1 MSGVLAERDLC
12 VKLAH
17 SIIRRLSLPAGFFTH
32 VFTPYSMAQS
42 NGGGGLP
49 GGPER
54 KRFDWENSRVMRR
67 WRTYMGY
74 SKSEAR
80 GSVVLML
87 LIVAVLFV
95 PLLVRPLFDAPENYD
110 DAQDRRDL
118 DALVAQLN
126 EHRLRS
132 GDRKFPS
139 RYPARGG
146 GYAGRGSKYPVVAQ
160 VALAAFDPNTLDATG
175 WEARGVPHFV
185 AVRIAKY
192 REMAGGFKA
201 KSQIKKMYGLEPAVY
216 NRLAPFVQLP
226 EEMPKR
232 GERPDFAKG
241 DAFGKEAFGKDGLP
255 GKFARKPRN
264 LQPFDLNTA
273 DTTQLMQIRGIGR
286 GYAKGIVKQRDRL
299 GGFISAAQLAEVWHL
314 REAPDLVDSLRKYT
328 FVTPGF
334 RPGMVRLN
342 SGSFDELWGHPY
354 IGKPVARRL
363 VAYRTMHG
371 AYKTME
377 EVVRGTLM
385 KPEDAERL
393 RPYAAFE

>member
-1 MSGVLAERDLC
+1 M
-12 VKLAH
+12 
-17 SIIRRLSLPAGFFTH
+17 IPT
-32 VFTPYSMAQS
+32 T
-42 NGGGGLP
+42 GGGLP
-49 GGPER
+49 PGGPQR
-54 KRFDWENSRVMRR
+54 KRFDWENSRAMRR

-87 LIVAVLFV
+87 LIVAVMFI
-95 PLLVRPLFDAPENYD
+95 PLLLRPLFDAPETYD
-110 DAQDRRDL
+110 DTQDRRDL
-118 DALVAQLN
+118 DTLVAQLN

-139 RYPARGG
+139 RYPSRGG

-160 VALAAFDPNTLDATG
+160 VALAAFDPNALDATG

-185 AVRIAKY
+185 AERIAKY

-201 KSQIKKMYGLEPAVY
+201 KSQIKKMYGLEPAAY
-216 NRLAPFVQLP
+216 ARLAPFMQLP

-232 GERPDFAKG
+232 GERPDFATG
-241 DAFGKEAFGKDGLP
+241 GAFGKDALGKDGPP

-273 DTTQLMQIRGIGR
+273 DTTQLIQIRGIGR
-286 GYAKGIVKQRDRL
+286 GYAKGVVKQRERL
-299 GGFISAAQLAEVWHL
+299 GGFVSVAQLGEVWNL

-328 FVTPGF
+328 FVKSGF
-334 RPGMVRLN
+334 RPGLVRLN

-371 AYKTME
+371 SYKTMD
-377 EVVRGTLM
+377 EVVKGALL
-385 KPEDAERL
+385 KPEDVERL
-393 RPYAAFE
+393 RPYVSFE